1 MGDNIKMNGSTGSS
15 LFGVGGSSALR
26 KKPIGNASGAS
37 VGGSGGFKKPAIPAP
52 PAGYYNEP
60 AAAVAPPQAV
70 PQLSRKSQFAS
81 GGGNDND
88 GQQPMEPRG
97 RLMVRA
103 VNTLDEANHVK
114 MRIPM
119 TFFGSIN
126 DFAQNDSLATKTIPG
141 QDILEHVRTCNPRLT
156 TYNSKTQ
163 KEEPINEN
171 TKYVLKRV
179 TQVAA
184 QQSEFAPH
192 QLAINVL
199 GLPAKN
205 MFSTRKT
212 NNGEPTTWHSSFAYG
227 NNADEMYAC
236 SDEHLKTLQNW
247 HATMGSK
254 ASSTASAFASKTS
267 KEDPFFHA
275 CEFRKDP
282 NDGAQTVYVPLN
294 ILGYDVDHNPHP
306 LVRALASSTARKFG
320 ENVFDEH
327 DKYVASRDY
336 SPSDLRTSGYMAVPM
351 EYATLAKDVVEES
364 CLDVPVRTFRDP
376 FSVQLVRLDGEQM
389 QSTANVVNVKDHNQP
404 FKYTTVLELEL
415 VPARQTVEFEQ

>member
-1 MGDNIKMNGSTGSS
+1 MNGSTGSS
-15 LFGVGGSSALR
+15 FFGVGGSSALK
-26 KKPIGNASGAS
+26 KKPVGNASSAN

-60 AAAVAPPQAV
+60 AAAAGTPQAV
-70 PQLSRKSQFAS
+70 PQLIRKNQFAS
-81 GGGNDND
+81 GGGSDNANDA
-88 GQQPMEPRG
+88 QPMEPRG
-97 RLMVRA
+97 KLMVRA

-114 MRIPM
+114 IRVPM
-119 TFFGSIN
+119 VFFGSIN
-126 DFAQNDSLATKTIPG
+126 DFAKSDNLAKKTISG
-141 QDILEHVRTCNPRLT
+141 QEMLDHVRACNPRLT

-171 TKYVLKRV
+171 TKYVIKRV

-184 QQSEFAPH
+184 EQPEFAPH
-192 QLAINVL
+192 QLAISVL

-205 MFSTRKT
+205 MFPKRKT
-212 NNGEPTTWHSSFAYG
+212 SNGEPTTWHSAFAYG
-227 NNADEMYAC
+227 NNPDEMYAC

-247 HATMGSK
+247 HTTIGSK
-254 ASSTASAFASKTS
+254 VSSTASAFASKTS

-275 CEFRKDP
+275 CEFNVDP
-282 NDGAQTVYVPLN
+282 ETGQQFVYVPMD

-306 LVRALASSTARKFG
+306 LIRALVSSTARRFG
-320 ENVFDEH
+320 ESVFNDHDE
-327 DKYVASRDY
+327 YVKTHPYSR
-336 SPSDLRTSGYMAVPM
+336 SDFRTSGYLSVPM
-351 EYATLAKDVVEES
+351 EFATLAKQAVEES

-389 QSTANVVNVKDHNQP
+389 ESTANVVNVKDHNQP

-415 VPARQTVEFEQ
+415 VPARQTVEFEE